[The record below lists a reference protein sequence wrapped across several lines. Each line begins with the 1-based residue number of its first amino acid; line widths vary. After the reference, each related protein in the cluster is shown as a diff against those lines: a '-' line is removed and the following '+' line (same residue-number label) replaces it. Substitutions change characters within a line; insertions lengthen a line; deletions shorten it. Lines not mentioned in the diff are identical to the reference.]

1 MAKEGKMADLEGKTI
16 LLGVTG
22 SIAAYKAPAILRKL
36 KSLGANVIVA
46 MTKAGT
52 EFVTPLTFKALSGNP
67 VLVEMFEPATEWQ
80 IEHVILAQKVDL
92 VLIAPATANIM
103 GKIASG
109 IADDMVSLTVM
120 ATKAPVVIAP
130 AMNVNMYESPI
141 VQENIK
147 KLEGLGYTFVEPGV
161 GVLATGVEG
170 RGRLAELEE
179 MVEKVC
185 ELLSEQRRR

>member
-1 MAKEGKMADLEGKTI
+1 MAKNLEGKTI

-22 SIAAYKAPAILRKL
+22 SIAAYKSPAILRKL
-36 KSLGANVIVA
+36 KSLGADVIVA

-52 EFVTPLTFKALSGNP
+52 ELITPLTFKALSGNP

-130 AMNVNMYESPI
+130 AMNVNMYENPI
-141 VQENIK
+141 VQGNIE
-147 KLEGLGYTFVEPGV
+147 KLERLGYTFIEPGV

-170 RGRLAELEE
+170 RGRLANLEE
-179 MVEKVC
+179 IVEKVC
-185 ELLSEQRRR
+185 QLLSK